1 MRDISNMINKR
12 LSDLSCKEE
21 DYENSKPLYEA
32 ALNENECKT
41 TMTYTK
47 TTTTSNRNR
56 ARTII
61 WFNLSNSQNVKTNI
75 RKTFPKL
82 IKKLNY
88 KIILKKS

>member
-32 ALNENECKT
+32 ALNESECKT

-75 RKTFPKL
+75 RKTFLKL